1 MKNFFRSHFD
11 KIGLAIVSL
20 PILIIVGVP
29 MTFFIY
35 QTTEL
40 IYDLV
45 PSVPL
50 FLKGVQMFLFWLMG
64 FLMVLIALTS
74 LKLYRDK
81 KQIKKLRQK
90 IVNDLREKCQ

>member
-1 MKNFFRSHFD
+1 MKNFFRTHLD
-11 KIGLAIVSL
+11 KIGLAIASL
-20 PILIIVGVP
+20 SILIIAGVP
-29 MTFFIY
+29 ITFFIY

-74 LKLYRDK
+74 LKLYSDK
-81 KQIKKLRQK
+81 KQIKKLRQE